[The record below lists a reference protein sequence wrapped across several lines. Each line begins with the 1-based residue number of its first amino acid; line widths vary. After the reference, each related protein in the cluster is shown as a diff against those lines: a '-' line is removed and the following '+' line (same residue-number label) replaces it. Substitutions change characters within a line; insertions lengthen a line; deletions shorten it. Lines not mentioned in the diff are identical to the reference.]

1 MKRCLLPSLFLLL
14 CSSVAQ
20 ADFVGF
26 TVGGAMWNHQP
37 SGDFSYSESGVAT
50 DIDFEDTLG
59 LSTDAEGFFW
69 LSFEHPVPF
78 LPNLKLQQTSL
89 SSEGSEMVTQNIGF
103 GDLTF
108 TGKVDSSISLNQTD
122 IILYYEFLDNVV
134 SLDAGLNIKKIDVEF
149 KLSTTLAGE
158 ESVSETLYVPM
169 LYVAGRADL
178 PLTGLYL
185 GGSGSLIS
193 AQGSSF
199 SDYQFNVGYESSIGL
214 GVEGGY
220 RILSIKI
227 DDVADIN
234 TDFKFDGAY
243 LGLFYHF

>member
-1 MKRCLLPSLFLLL
+1 MKCHTLPYLFLLL

-20 ADFVGF
+20 ADFAGVTIG
-26 TVGGAMWNHQP
+26 TAIWNHQP
-37 SGDFSYSESGVAT
+37 SGEFSYSESGVAS
-50 DIDFEDTLG
+50 DLDLDDTLG
-59 LSTDAEGFFW
+59 LSTEAEVFFW
-69 LSFEHPVPF
+69 LSVEHPIPF
-78 LPNLKLQQTSL
+78 LPNLKLQQTQL
-89 SSEGSEMVTQNIGF
+89 SGEGGEVITYNAAF
-103 GDLTF
+103 GDRIY
-108 TGKVDSSISLNQTD
+108 TGKLDSSISLNQTD
-122 IILYYEFLDNVV
+122 VILYYEFLDNIV
-134 SLDAGLNIKKIDVEF
+134 SLDAGLNVKIIDLDF
-149 KLSTTLAGE
+149 KLSSASVVE

-169 LYVAGRADL
+169 LYVAARVDL
-178 PLTGLYL
+178 PMTGLYL

-220 RILSIKI
+220 RILSVMI
-227 DDVADIN
+227 DDISDIN